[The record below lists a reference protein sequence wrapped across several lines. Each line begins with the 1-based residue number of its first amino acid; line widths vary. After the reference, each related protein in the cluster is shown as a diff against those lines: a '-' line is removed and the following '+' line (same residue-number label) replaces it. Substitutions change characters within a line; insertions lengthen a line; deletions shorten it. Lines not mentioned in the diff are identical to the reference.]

1 MSLLG
6 VNGVEF
12 YYEEHGAGTP
22 LLGVHGTPDSAATW
36 AEAATELGQH
46 GRCIIYDRR
55 GFHGSTEAPLYAL
68 DLSDHVGDA
77 AALLIAL
84 RAAPSIVIGRGTG
97 GVIALELARH
107 FPDLVEALVL
117 LEPSLFTLD
126 PGSSAWA
133 SHVRTDA
140 LERAGEQPQLLAEAI
155 FREAAG
161 YGAKALPDGFGK
173 MLRSTGPGTLA
184 ECRGHGMAFSEEPLE
199 LGEDELAEIRRQV
212 LIVSA
217 KDSPEAYRL
226 VNARLS
232 GALPFTRTVLVA
244 GSHLINPAHP
254 AVLDFV
260 DHTAARADAWA

>member
-1 MSLLG
+1 MSLQN
-6 VNGVEF
+6 VNGVEV

-22 LLGVHGTPDSAATW
+22 LLGVHGTPDSAVTW
-36 AEAATELGQH
+36 SAAAMELGQH
-46 GRCIIYDRR
+46 GRCIVYDRR
-55 GFHGSTEAPLYAL
+55 GFHRSMEAPSGAL

-77 AALLIAL
+77 AALLMAL
-84 RAAPSIVIGRGTG
+84 RAVPSIVIGRGTG
-97 GVIALELARH
+97 GVIALELARR

-117 LEPSLFTLD
+117 LEPALFTLD

-133 SHVRTDA
+133 GRLRSAA
-140 LERAGEQPQLLAEAI
+140 LERAAGQPQLLAEAV

-161 YGAKALPDGFGK
+161 HGAKALPDEFRE
-173 MLRSTGPGTLA
+173 MLQSTGPGTLA
-184 ECRGHGMAFSEEPLE
+184 ECRGDGMAFSEDALE
-199 LGEDELAEIRRQV
+199 LDEDELAGIRRQV

-244 GSHLINPAHP
+244 GGHLINPAHP

>member
-6 VNGVEF
+6 VNGVEL

-36 AEAATELGQH
+36 AAAAGDLGQH

-55 GFHGSTEAPLYAL
+55 GFHRSTETPSGAL
-68 DLSDHVGDA
+68 DLSDHVDDA
-77 AALLIAL
+77 AALLMAL
-84 RAAPSIVIGRGTG
+84 RAVPSIVIGRGTG
-97 GVIALELARH
+97 GVIALELARR

-117 LEPSLFTLD
+117 LEPGLFTLD

-133 SHVRTDA
+133 GHVRTNA
-140 LERAGEQPQLLAEAI
+140 LERAGEQPQLLAEAL
-155 FREAAG
+155 FREASG
-161 YGAKALPDGFGK
+161 HGAPALPDEFRE
-173 MLRSTGPGTLA
+173 MLQDVGPGTLA
-184 ECRGHGMAFSEEPLE
+184 ECRGDGMAFSEDALE

-217 KDSPEAYRL
+217 KDSPEAYQL

-232 GALPFTRTVLVA
+232 GALPFTRTVLVP
-244 GSHLINPAHP
+244 GGHLINPAHP
-254 AVLDFV
+254 AVLHFV